1 MHFPSDWEPK
11 EWDIPND
18 ALNRL
23 AQFNAGVHR
32 QLKIR
37 RPNTPNL
44 LPYQLL
50 TIAEMNNRND
60 ILVVNCDKK
69 VGPAVIDT
77 STYVSRAFSDH
88 LDTSSVYKELTEDAA
103 HTHMTNVYQLVRRW
117 LSKFST
123 TTRNKKGIGQQE
135 LAYLRKHLTEEHAQQ
150 LSIFYLTLKVHKSP
164 WTTRPI
170 VSCSGTLLYFLGVW
184 VDLHLAKV
192 ATTLPYYLRN
202 SKDLVDLLLPLDLP
216 PGSRLFIADATSMY
230 TNIRTPAALRE
241 IATFIHQREDRF
253 ADIPTNALAEALAII
268 MQNNVFQFGDTFWL
282 QKTGAAMGTP
292 PACNYATIYFACH
305 EHKIIRRFKSNLLLY
320 RRYIDDIIGIW
331 VPSGSPTED
340 DCRWTAFQEAIDGF
354 HGLEWVFSPRVHTID
369 YLDLTISIDSSTKKI
384 RTTLYEKELNL
395 YLFIP
400 PHSAHAPGVLTGL
413 VLGNCHRI
421 HTLCSNPADV
431 LHLSQLFFN
440 RLIRRG
446 YSPNILLP
454 LFKRA
459 DALASSSPHPYDQ
472 DTLSPD
478 EKLKSQI
485 FFILNTIRIVSLL
498 PKFSHFG
505 KTPSFYRLTNHTSTK

>member
-1 MHFPSDWEPK
+1 
-11 EWDIPND
+11 
-18 ALNRL
+18 
-23 AQFNAGVHR
+23 
-32 QLKIR
+32 
-37 RPNTPNL
+37 
-44 LPYQLL
+44 
-50 TIAEMNNRND
+50 
-60 ILVVNCDKK
+60 
-69 VGPAVIDT
+69 
-77 STYVSRAFSDH
+77 
-88 LDTSSVYKELTEDAA
+88 
-103 HTHMTNVYQLVRRW
+103 
-117 LSKFST
+117 
-123 TTRNKKGIGQQE
+123 
-135 LAYLRKHLTEEHAQQ
+135 
-150 LSIFYLTLKVHKSP
+150 
-164 WTTRPI
+164 
-170 VSCSGTLLYFLGVW
+170 
-184 VDLHLAKV
+184 
-192 ATTLPYYLRN
+192 
-202 SKDLVDLLLPLDLP
+202 
-216 PGSRLFIADATSMY
+216 
-230 TNIRTPAALRE
+230 
-241 IATFIHQREDRF
+241 
-253 ADIPTNALAEALAII
+253 
-268 MQNNVFQFGDTFWL
+268 
-282 QKTGAAMGTP
+282 MGTP

-305 EHKIIRRFKSNLLLY
+305 EHKIIRRFKSNLPLY

-431 LHLSQLFFN
+431 MALSQLFFN

-459 DALASSSPHPYDQ
+459 DVLASSSSSHDL

-485 FFILNTIRIVSLL
+485 FFHIEYHPNSVTSSELQSLWKNTVILPSHEPHFNQVENLHGHQIEVKQMTIAYSRPPNLGNLLSSRNLHRSNGPPVS
-498 PKFSHFG
+498 S
-505 KTPSFYRLTNHTSTK
+505 YRK